1 MIVVDAH
8 RHYWQP
14 GRGDYGWLD
23 HAPQALRRAF
33 LPGDLRAR
41 HTTAGKHYSIL
52 VQAAPSEAETRW
64 LFELARQD
72 STVLGVVGWVD
83 LDAADAAAR
92 IDALRAAGDGLLCGL
107 RPMVQDIADPDW
119 LARGSL
125 DAVLG
130 TLAEHHLALDALVTR
145 PQWHALLKRLE
156 RQPTLRVM
164 LDHAGKPTIG
174 GDGFRHWAAW
184 IDALAEFPALHCKLS
199 GLLTEL
205 APAQPDRAIEPY
217 VAHLF
222 ERFGPSR
229 LVWGSDW
236 PVLTLRSDY
245 DRWLE
250 YAQDLTERY
259 APGRQDDV
267 FARNALRFYARS
279 TPSAPENGETP

>member
-14 GRGDYGWLD
+14 RRGDYGWLD
-23 HAPQALRRAF
+23 HAPHALRRAF
-33 LPGDLRAR
+33 LPDDLRAR
-41 HTTAGKHYSIL
+41 HATAGERYNIL
-52 VQAAPSEAETRW
+52 VQAAPSEAETHW

-92 IDALRAAGDGLLCGL
+92 IDALRAAGGGLLCGL
-107 RPMVQDIADPDW
+107 RPMVQDLADPDW

-125 DAVLG
+125 DSVLG
-130 TLAEHHLALDALVTR
+130 TLAEHDLAFDALVTR
-145 PQWHALLKRLE
+145 PQWHALLERLQ
-156 RQPTLRVM
+156 RQPRLRVM
-164 LDHAGKPTIG
+164 LDHAGKPNIG

-184 IDALAEFPALHCKLS
+184 IDELAEFPSLYCKLS
-199 GLLTEL
+199 GLLTER
-205 APAQPDRAIEPY
+205 APALPDSAIEPY

-250 YAQDLTERY
+250 YARSLTERY
-259 APGRQDDV
+259 APGRLDEV
-267 FARNALRFYARS
+267 FAGNALRFYARS
-279 TPSAPENGETP
+279 IPPAPQNGETP